1 MDLKKLIRRTANVL
15 AVVITA
21 LSVALA
27 AFVFISRAKGETPYL
42 GDHTLM
48 WVITDSMRPTISEKS
63 YILVEKT
70 DASQIDV
77 GDIIVFI
84 SDDPQIAGMKNTHR
98 VVEIVGDREEF
109 VTRGD
114 NNEFNDNYNAKADK
128 IVAKYVKTLG
138 LLSAVGR
145 LLSTTL
151 GLSASGV
158 ILMMTLVLLFT
169 PELGSL
175 KRRKELLITSAEI
188 DGIAD
193 PQTEKALSYAF
204 SLPEDAAYNVSEFK
218 WLGFRS
224 DGSAA
229 NTENGYDPDTS
240 YAACITA
247 EANEGHAFAEKCVFS
262 VNGTPVTPE
271 RCGDKL
277 IVIFSFPK
285 S

>member
-1 MDLKKLIRRTANVL
+1 MDFKKLIRRTANVL
-15 AVVITA
+15 AVIITA

-48 WVITDSMRPTISEKS
+48 WVLTDSMRPTISEKS
-63 YILVEKT
+63 YILVEKA
-70 DASQIDV
+70 DASQIEV

-109 VTRGD
+109 VTKGD
-114 NNEFNDNYNAKADK
+114 NNEFNDSYNAKADK

-145 LLSTTL
+145 LLSTTV
-151 GLSASGV
+151 GLAASCV
-158 ILMMTLVLLFT
+158 ILMMTLVLLFM

-175 KRRKELLITSAEI
+175 RRRKEQLIDSAAI

-193 PQTEKALSYAF
+193 PDETKTLSNDF
-204 SLPEDAAYNVSEFK
+204 TLPEDAEYTVSEFK

-229 NTENGYDPDTS
+229 DTENGYEPGVS

-247 EANEGHAFAEKCVFS
+247 EAKESRAFAEKCVFC
-262 VNGTPVTPE
+262 VNGNPVTPE

-277 IVIFSFPK
+277 IVIFSFTK